1 MKQVADAKQK
11 NIAAG
16 KCEATSECEAKK
28 NTTWLEIQKILDLAN
43 FKYEN
48 AKKINETFSY

>member
-1 MKQVADAKQK
+1 MNQVADAKQQTNKKQK
-11 NIAAG
+11 NIANG
-16 KCEATSECEAKK
+16 GCEAKK

-48 AKKINETFSY
+48 AKKNK